1 MIIIVTVILIASRRI
16 ITVKSEM
23 KNSCLVLLSKYAL
36 ETPDI
41 KKMRL
46 KAKTFDSHEQYFL

>member
-23 KNSCLVLLSKYAL
+23 KNSLVLLSKYAL

-41 KKMRL
+41 KKN
-46 KAKTFDSHEQYFL
+46 AVESQNF